1 MAAGCK
7 APLTG
12 AARERPPDTEAP
24 MQRALSTHLIAN
36 HHLTTVW
43 LDRIWDAGIPLVEI
57 FCARQHLDYRDKAQ
71 IRELAYWFRDSEL
84 KLHSLH
90 SPMYSDDVWGRSG
103 PDSVI
108 YITEP
113 VKSKRLRKVEEIKRA
128 LEIAEAIPFRYL
140 IQHLGVYGEAFDERK
155 LEAAFSALEE
165 IAVFAGQRG
174 VEVLIENTPNAFSSA
189 DRLLYFFEITHLKLN
204 VCLDLGH
211 AHINEGVETAYRML
225 APRIRS
231 THVHDN
237 NGKEDLHLFPFRD
250 EGGTMDWGRAMHT
263 LRAAPDQYPLL
274 LELRCAPDVTH
285 PIQSACEVFER
296 LENLTTPEES

>member
-1 MAAGCK
+1 M
-7 APLTG
+7 
-12 AARERPPDTEAP
+12 R
-24 MQRALSTHLIAN
+24 RALSTHLIAN

-140 IQHLGVYGEAFDERK
+140 IQHIGVSGEAFDERK

-165 IAVFAGQRG
+165 IAIFASQRG

-189 DRLLYFFEITHLKLN
+189 DRLLYFFETTHLKLN

-211 AHINEGVETAYRML
+211 AHMKEGVETAYRML

-250 EGGTMDWGRAMHT
+250 EGGTMDWGRAMRT
-263 LRAAPDQYPLL
+263 LRSAPDQYPLL

-285 PIQSACEVFER
+285 PIQSACEAFDR
-296 LENLTTPEES
+296 LESLKSENES